1 MACVRAGLPWTAV
14 RVAQFERGDAAP
26 TLPTLLL
33 VAVALDSVTPPRQR
47 VTLADLVAVEGSV
60 SLAPGVWVPGA
71 ALAAVIRGGPAS
83 ALMSDAIQVAVA
95 GQSAA
100 ELSADAEWT
109 RADAKVA
116 TELGIDRYTMTK
128 AAAHLWGRSLSAER
142 DARATNARTKG
153 LVTVALTEEL
163 RGELASWADGD

>member
-14 RVAQFERGDAAP
+14 RVAQFERGDVAP

-33 VAVALDSVTPPRQR
+33 VACALDAVTPARQR

-60 SLAPGVWVPGA
+60 GLAPGVWVPGA
-71 ALAAVIRGGPAS
+71 ALAAVIRGGPAA
-83 ALMSDAIQVAVA
+83 ALMSDAIQVALA

-100 ELSADAEWT
+100 ELAADAEWT

-116 TELGIDRYTMTK
+116 KELGIDRYVMTK
-128 AAAHLWGRSLSAER
+128 AAAQLWGRSLSAER

-153 LVTVALTEEL
+153 LVTTEL
-163 RGELASWADGD
+163 RQELERELESWTGGD

>member
-1 MACVRAGLPWTAV
+1 VACVRAGLPWTAV